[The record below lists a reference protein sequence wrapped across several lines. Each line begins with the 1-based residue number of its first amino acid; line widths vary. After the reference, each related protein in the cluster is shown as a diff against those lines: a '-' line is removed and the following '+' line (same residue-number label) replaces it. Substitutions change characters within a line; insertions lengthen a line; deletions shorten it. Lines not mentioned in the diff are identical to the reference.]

1 MTLLLSVGILMV
13 CLGLLYIP
21 VLQELIRLWWADPNY
36 SHGFLIPLI
45 AGYLVWSRKDT
56 LTKVTLQPSAWG
68 ALVVSL
74 SLVLLVVGRAM
85 EILGG
90 GQGVLFV
97 KGFSLLLTCAGAV
110 LWFLGTDHLT
120 RLAFPLA
127 YAVFM
132 LPLPEGV
139 FRAVTLPLQSYAT
152 SVTTAALQ
160 VVSIPTLREGN
171 LIYLPSV
178 TLGVTEA
185 CSGIRSLLTLLA
197 GAVALGYFTL
207 RPWWQRVL
215 LVSSVVPIA
224 ILTNALRVTGTGLLA
239 HFWGA
244 EVAQGFFHGFSG
256 AVLLIV
262 ASCLLCAE
270 VLCLTALPEEVSQ
283 QGHV

>member
-1 MTLLLSVGILMV
+1 MGSLLPAGVLVV
-13 CLGLLYIP
+13 FLGLLYIP
-21 VLQELIRLWWADPNY
+21 VLQELVHLWWADPNY

-45 AGYLVWSRKDT
+45 AGYLVWSRKDA
-56 LTKVTLQPSAWG
+56 LAKVARQPSAWG
-68 ALVVSL
+68 AVVVSL
-74 SLVLLVVGRAM
+74 GLCLLVIGRAL

-90 GQGVLFV
+90 GQGMLFV

-110 LWFLGTDHLT
+110 LWLLGKDSLT

-127 YAVFM
+127 YSVFM

-139 FRAVTLPLQSYAT
+139 FSAVTLPLQGYAT
-152 SVTTAALQ
+152 RVTTAALQ

-171 LIYLPSV
+171 LIYLPAV

-197 GAVALGYFTL
+197 GAVALGYFML
-207 RPWWQRVL
+207 QLWWQRLL
-215 LVSSVVPIA
+215 LVGSVVPIA
-224 ILTNALRVTGTGLLA
+224 IITNALRVTGTGLLA

-256 AVLLIV
+256 FALLLV

-270 VLCLTALPEEVSQ
+270 VLFLATLPEDVPQ
-283 QGHV
+283 K